1 MKGLKNCSND
11 NLKEEDLHK
20 AFITAWN
27 KAVRQKE
34 KLSKRWDEMEQIG
47 TELQKFGAK
56 QVWELVAE
64 GEIKDIVPELV
75 MTVLD
80 SIVVKGGGDL
90 EVRFLDGTK
99 YVIKY

>member
-1 MKGLKNCSND
+1 
-11 NLKEEDLHK
+11 
-20 AFITAWN
+20 
-27 KAVRQKE
+27 
-34 KLSKRWDEMEQIG
+34 MEQIG
-47 TELQKFGAK
+47 TELQKFEAK
-56 QVWELVAE
+56 QMWELVAE

>member
-1 MKGLKNCSND
+1 
-11 NLKEEDLHK
+11 
-20 AFITAWN
+20 
-27 KAVRQKE
+27 
-34 KLSKRWDEMEQIG
+34 MEQIG

-56 QVWELVAE
+56 QMWELVAE